1 MKEVSPNAIVVLVII
16 VELLVVLK
24 ELMVVGMVPG

>member
-16 VELLVVLK
+16 MELLVVLK